1 MQEKLL
7 NLLKKKLI
15 DLDFRNDWTLEFIN
29 YIEKCINKEAILILL
44 FGSRAK
50 LDFHKDSD
58 IDILIVSKTLSDDV
72 RERSSDFFSDSLPV
86 QPFVM
91 THAELL
97 ERIDKLDFL
106 IFDAFE
112 DGLILYSDMD
122 MDTVNERI
130 KASKELFSL
139 KRVKSG
145 WNFDAAA
152 AEAAGI

>member
-1 MQEKLL
+1 MQEKSL
-7 NLLKKKLI
+7 NSLERKLI
-15 DLDFRNDWTLEFIN
+15 DLDFRNDWIPEFIN
-29 YIEKCINKEAILILL
+29 YIEQCIKKDAILILL

-50 LDFHKDSD
+50 RDFHKDSD
-58 IDILIVSKTLSDDV
+58 IDILIVSRNLSDDV
-72 RERSSDFFSDSLPV
+72 RDMADDFFSDSLPI

-91 THAELL
+91 TPTQLF
-97 ERIDKLDFL
+97 ERIDNLDFL

-122 MDTVNERI
+122 MDAVYKRL

-139 KRVKSG
+139 KRVKNG

-152 AEAAGI
+152 AQAAGI

>member
-1 MQEKLL
+1 MQKKSL
-7 NLLKKKLI
+7 NLLERILI
-15 DLDFRNDWTLEFIN
+15 NLDFRNDWIPEFIN
-29 YIEKCINKEAILILL
+29 YIEQCIKKDALLILL

-58 IDILIVSKTLSDDV
+58 IDILIVSRNLSDDV
-72 RERSSDFFSDSLPV
+72 RDRADDFFSDSLPV

-91 THAELL
+91 TPAELF

-106 IFDAFE
+106 VFDAFE

-122 MDTVNERI
+122 MNTVNERL
-130 KASKELFSL
+130 KASTEVFSL

-145 WNFDAAA
+145 WIFDAAA

>member
-1 MQEKLL
+1 MQEKSL
-7 NLLKKKLI
+7 NLLKKKLVE
-15 DLDFRNDWTLEFIN
+15 LDFRNDWIPEFIN
-29 YIEKCINKEAILILL
+29 YIEQCIKKDAILILL

-58 IDILIVSKTLSDDV
+58 IDVLIVSKNLSDDV
-72 RERSSDFFSDSLPV
+72 RERASDFFSDSLPV

-91 THAELL
+91 RPDELL

-122 MDTVNERI
+122 VGTVNERL
-130 KASKELFSL
+130 KASKERFSL
-139 KRVKSG
+139 KRVKCG
-145 WNFDAAA
+145 WNFDSAA

>member
-1 MQEKLL
+1 MQEKSL

-15 DLDFRNDWTLEFIN
+15 DLEFRCDWIPEFMN
-29 YIEKCINKEAILILL
+29 YIEQCINKDAILILL
-44 FGSRAK
+44 FSSRAK
-50 LDFHKDSD
+50 RDFHKDSD
-58 IDILIVSKTLSDDV
+58 IDLLIVSKTLSDDV
-72 RERSSDFFSDSLPV
+72 RKKADDFFSDSLPV

-91 THAELL
+91 TPAQLF

-106 IFDAFE
+106 VFDAFE

-122 MDTVNERI
+122 MENINKRL
-130 KASKELFSL
+130 KASKERFSL

-145 WNFDAAA
+145 WNFDAVA

>member
-1 MQEKLL
+1 MQEKSL
-7 NLLKKKLI
+7 NSLERKLI
-15 DLDFRNDWTLEFIN
+15 ELDFRNDWIPEFIN
-29 YIEKCINKEAILILL
+29 YVEQCIKKDAILILL

-50 LDFHKDSD
+50 RDFHKDSD
-58 IDILIVSKTLSDDV
+58 IDILIVSRNLSDDV
-72 RERSSDFFSDSLPV
+72 RDMADDFFSNSLPI

-91 THAELL
+91 TPTQLF
-97 ERIDKLDFL
+97 ERIDNLDFL

-112 DGLILYSDMD
+112 DALILYSDMD
-122 MDTVNERI
+122 MDAVYKRL

-152 AEAAGI
+152 AQAAGI

>member
-1 MQEKLL
+1 MQKKSL
-7 NLLKKKLI
+7 NLLKKTLI
-15 DLDFRNDWTLEFIN
+15 DLDFRNDWIPEFMK
-29 YIEKCINKEAILILL
+29 YIEQCIKKDAIFNLL

-50 LDFHKDSD
+50 RDFHKDSD
-58 IDILIVSKTLSDDV
+58 IDLLIVSKTLSDDV
-72 RERSSDFFSDSLPV
+72 RERASDFFSDSLPV

-91 THAELL
+91 TPAQLL

-106 IFDAFE
+106 VFDAFE

-122 MDTVNERI
+122 VETINERL
-130 KASKELFSL
+130 KASKERFSL
-139 KRVKSG
+139 RRVKSG